1 MNTVN
6 TLTKRIVIAL
16 VALVLA
22 CTAAVALS
30 GCQSKEQQAES
41 ALKAQLDE
49 YKNGSA
55 NILGSEEASD
65 VAELGVNAEQFLSE
79 LREGF
84 SYEIKSSK
92 EGADA
97 GTIEIETSITSK
109 QLTGAVKNS
118 LPTIMGYA
126 LGAALSNPSEGEI
139 QQYVSTVIVEQ
150 LQKEEPVT
158 TTITI
163 PMKEESGEWKITE
176 QGTQAL
182 SNAIVGDFEAL
193 QAELSSGSSSSL

>member
-6 TLTKRIVIAL
+6 TVTKRVIVAL
-16 VALVLA
+16 MTLVLA

-55 NILGSEEASD
+55 NILNSQESSEAAD
-65 VAELGVNAEQFLSE
+65 LGVDAEQFLSE
-79 LREGF
+79 LRASF
-84 SYEIKSSK
+84 SYETKGSK
-92 EGADA
+92 EGTDA
-97 GTIEIETSITSK
+97 NTVDVETTITSK

-126 LGAALSNPSEGEI
+126 LGAALSNPSEEEI
-139 QQYVSTVIVEQ
+139 QEYVSRVIVEQ

-163 PMKEESGEWKITE
+163 PMKEDSGEWKITE

-193 QAELSSGSSSSL
+193 QAELSNSSSNS